1 MIIAVIDGQG
11 GGMGKEII
19 TALRSRLEK
28 RIEILAIGT
37 NSVATTNMLRAGA
50 DYGATGENPVIYNS
64 TKVDLIVGPI
74 AIIIGNSLRG
84 EISPA
89 MAEAIATSPVKKIL
103 LPSNKCNVEVV
114 ASNYDSLSI
123 QVETLVDRVQELTK

>member
-11 GGMGKEII
+11 GGIGKEII

-37 NSVATTNMLRAGA
+37 NSVATTNMLKAGA

-74 AIIIGNSLRG
+74 AIIIANSLRG
-84 EISPA
+84 EVSPA
-89 MAEAIATSPVKKIL
+89 MAEAVATSPAKKIL

-114 ASNYDSLSI
+114 ASSYDSLSI